1 MLLSSNPALSTSRN
15 VEFRITEI
23 NDNAPQFVNPID
35 STDVRETMPVGEIVT
50 LVSGND
56 GKIVSYTKIA
66 CLYSKD
72 SQIIEVF

>member
-1 MLLSSNPALSTSRN
+1 MLLSSNPALSTSHN
-15 VEFRITEI
+15 VKFCITEI

-66 CLYSKD
+66 CYIVRIVRL
-72 SQIIEVF
+72 

>member
-1 MLLSSNPALSTSRN
+1 MLLSSNPALSISRN
-15 VEFRITEI
+15 VKFRITEI

-66 CLYSKD
+66 CYIVRIVRL
-72 SQIIEVF
+72 

>member
-1 MLLSSNPALSTSRN
+1 MLLSSNPALSTSGN
-15 VEFRITEI
+15 VEFHITEI

-66 CLYSKD
+66 CYIVRIVRL
-72 SQIIEVF
+72 